1 MYSSSSPYAR
11 VRYSHEGK
19 GGTLKFVS
27 RCLLVCSAYLTG
39 RVRRSLSYTER
50 AIIKAVVHDMKKRS
64 THFLKLELRV
74 PVLAC
79 WSRGYYRRNGLHTSR
94 ALSCVY
100 RYSPAGQ
107 GVIITEETVYT
118 LLGPR
123 AACTG
128 TRLLVKGSLQTRH
141 WAHCIQATTAEHK
154 R

>member
-107 GVIITEETVYT
+107 GVITDKA
-118 LLGPR
+118 L
-123 AACTG
+123 
-128 TRLLVKGSLQTRH
+128 GSLHPSYHGRTKKV
-141 WAHCIQATTAEHK
+141 TTSCHPNENKLQHP
-154 R
+154 RLD